1 LREDDNI
8 ERIDDGLD
16 IFGAERL
23 SAEGEARI
31 VEKSL
36 FELFDKVDEN
46 IAASPFTRMDAAQ
59 KIDAWAAA
67 AAAIGELD
75 GVTLATFPSE
85 VVEGDE
91 LCEGGVGSGSCGGEG
106 GLNLNDIQV
115 RHRGPFSFRA

>member
-8 ERIDDGLD
+8 ERIDDGMD
-16 IFGAERL
+16 IFGAEGL

-59 KIDAWAAA
+59 KIDAWAP

-85 VVEGDE
+85 VGEGDE

-106 GLNLNDIQV
+106 GLDLNDIQI